1 MITQERLKQLLHY
14 NPETGLFT
22 RIDIESNRTD
32 RLGKQPGS
40 RNTKGHIQIRLD
52 GTLYVAHRLA
62 WLYMN
67 GRFPVNQLD
76 HIDGDKTNNKITN
89 LREATNKQNQ
99 ENVPLQ
105 VNNTSGYRGVS
116 FDKRLKKFRAYVC
129 HNRQQITLGLFD
141 TSELATSAAQKARDQ
156 LFTHHKTPYAA

>member
-1 MITQERLKQLLHY
+1 MITQERMKQLLHY
-14 NPETGLFT
+14 NPNTGVFT
-22 RIDIESNRTD
+22 RIDSNRVD

-40 RNTKGHIQIRLD
+40 RNTKGHVQIRLD
-52 GTLYVAHRLA
+52 GVLYVAHRLA

-67 GRFPVNQLD
+67 GEFPVNQLD
-76 HIDGDKTNNKITN
+76 HIDGDKTNNKIVN
-89 LREATNKQNQ
+89 LRDATNKQNQ

-129 HNRQQITLGLFD
+129 HNRQQTTLGFFA
-141 TSELATSAAQKARDQ
+141 TSEAAATAAKKARDQ
-156 LFTHHKTPYAA
+156 FFTHHLTEYAA

>member
-14 NPETGLFT
+14 NPETGVFT
-22 RIDIESNRTD
+22 RIESNRKD

-40 RNTKGHIQIRLD
+40 RNTKGHVQIRLD

-62 WLYMN
+62 WLYMT
-67 GRFPVNQLD
+67 GKFPTNQID
-76 HIDGDKTNNKITN
+76 HIDGDKTNNKIVN

-116 FDKRLKKFRAYVC
+116 FNKPTRKFRAYVC
-129 HNRQQITLGLFD
+129 HNRQQITLGFFK
-141 TSELATSAAQKARDQ
+141 TAEEAALMAKDARDR
-156 LFTHHKTPYAA
+156 LFTHHHTEYAA

>member
-14 NPETGLFT
+14 DPDTGVFT
-22 RIDIESNRTD
+22 RIQSNRAD

-40 RNTKGHIQIRLD
+40 RNTKGHVQIRLD

-62 WLYMN
+62 WLYTN
-67 GRFPVNQLD
+67 GEFPVNQLD
-76 HIDGDKTNNKITN
+76 HIDGDKTNNKIAN

-129 HNRQQITLGLFD
+129 HNRQQITLGFFV
-141 TSELATSAAQKARDQ
+141 TSELAAAAAKNARDRF
-156 LFTHHKTPYAA
+156 FTHHLTEYAA

>member
-14 NPETGLFT
+14 DPDTGIFT
-22 RIDIESNRTD
+22 RIESNRVD
-32 RLGKQPGS
+32 RLGKQAGS
-40 RNTKGHIQIRLD
+40 CNTKGHIQIRLD
-52 GTLYVAHRLA
+52 GTLYVAHRLV
-62 WLYMN
+62 WLYMT
-67 GRFPVNQLD
+67 GEFPINQLD
-76 HIDGDKTNNKITN
+76 HIDGDKTNNKIAN

-129 HNRQQITLGLFD
+129 HNRQQITLGFFI
-141 TSELATSAAQKARDQ
+141 TAELAAAAAKKARDQ
-156 LFTHHKTPYAA
+156 FFTHRLTEYAA

>member
-14 NPETGLFT
+14 DPNTGVFT
-22 RIDIESNRTD
+22 RIYTNRAD

-40 RNTKGHIQIRLD
+40 RNTKGHVQIRLD
-52 GTLYVAHRLA
+52 GALYVAHRLA
-62 WLYMN
+62 WLYVN
-67 GRFPVNQLD
+67 GEFPTNQID
-76 HIDGDKTNNKITN
+76 HIDGDKANNKFLN

-129 HNRQQITLGLFD
+129 HNRQQITLGFFV
-141 TSELATSAAQKARDQ
+141 TAELAANTAKKARDQ
-156 LFTHHKTPYAA
+156 FFTHHLTEYAA